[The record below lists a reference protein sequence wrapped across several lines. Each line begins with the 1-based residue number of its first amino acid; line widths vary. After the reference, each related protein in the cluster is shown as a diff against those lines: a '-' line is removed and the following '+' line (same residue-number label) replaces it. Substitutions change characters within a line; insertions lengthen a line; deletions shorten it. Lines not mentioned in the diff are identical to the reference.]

1 MTHDYEFERRKQRA
15 LERLGSNDPRCVIC
29 GESNWQCLES
39 HHLAGQAYAGE
50 TVPVCRNCHR
60 KLSDGQCD
68 HPAKTGESPSQ
79 SEVIGRFLLG
89 LADLFEL
96 LVEKLA
102 EWGRYLIELAAANEP
117 SHGEGSS

>member
-1 MTHDYEFERRKQRA
+1 MTDDYEFERRKQRA

-29 GESNWQCLES
+29 GESDWRCLEA

-50 TVPVCRNCHR
+50 TVPACRNCHR
-60 KLSDGQCD
+60 KLSDGQKD

-117 SHGEGSS
+117 SHGEGAS